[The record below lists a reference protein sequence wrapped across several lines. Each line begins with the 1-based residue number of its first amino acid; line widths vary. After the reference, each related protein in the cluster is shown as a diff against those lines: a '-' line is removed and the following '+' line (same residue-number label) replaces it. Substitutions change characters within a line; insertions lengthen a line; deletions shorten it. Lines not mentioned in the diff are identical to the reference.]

1 MRRGFYVIYF
11 RPLAR
16 FLLLSFTGF
25 QPAFEVAQDL
35 AIDVPAVYANFGK
48 LLGQTFAKG
57 HLTFKVIKGALG
69 TLRASDK
76 AGLVM
81 CEVCSI
87 LNIPFFNT

>member
-1 MRRGFYVIYF
+1 MCEEGILCNLLQTTSPV
-11 RPLAR
+11 R
-16 FLLLSFTGF
+16 FLILSFTGF

-81 CEVCSI
+81 CEVKFHS
-87 LNIPFFNT
+87 